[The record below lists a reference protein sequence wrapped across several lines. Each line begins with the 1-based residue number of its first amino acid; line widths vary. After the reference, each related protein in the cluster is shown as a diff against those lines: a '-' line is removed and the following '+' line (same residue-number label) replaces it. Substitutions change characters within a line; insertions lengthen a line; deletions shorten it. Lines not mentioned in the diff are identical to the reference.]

1 MQTQVVM
8 EMENSRLSLNVTTWE
23 HVLLSPREKIEAP
36 PRVFFRERIIARRFA
51 SSSNKMRLFSC
62 DRDQQYCV
70 KAFHKIRGPRRCNC
84 YRVQVNSDFAQ
95 NTVGTRVAAI
105 WMCRHVRNGGRRE
118 YGGPRGS
125 GDGGTKRRSDLLNT
139 IRLSTVMT
147 RVCKYYFA
155 CTRGQSMTRSLCPPF
170 PLCIRRISSSLH
182 SSMIENATWEKVRE
196 RSRTNFRMINQ
207 PRENDTSIRG
217 L

>member
-1 MQTQVVM
+1 VWH
-8 EMENSRLSLNVTTWE
+8 ENRITRTSRENRG
-23 HVLLSPREKIEAP
+23 PA
-36 PRVFFRERIIARRFA
+36 RVFFRECIIVRRFA

-105 WMCRHVRNGGRRE
+105 WMCRHVRNGGRRG
-118 YGGPRGS
+118 YGGPRES

-170 PLCIRRISSSLH
+170 PLASAGYLH
-182 SSMIENATWEKVRE
+182 PFIVPWSKTRRE
-196 RSRTNFRMINQ
+196 RKFAKDPERTSGWLISHARMIYRFADSN
-207 PRENDTSIRG
+207 I
-217 L
+217 

>member
-1 MQTQVVM
+1 MKTCSARASR
-8 EMENSRLSLNVTTWE
+8 ENRG
-23 HVLLSPREKIEAP
+23 PA
-36 PRVFFRERIIARRFA
+36 RVFFRERIIARRFA

-105 WMCRHVRNGGRRE
+105 WMCRHVRNGGRRG

-125 GDGGTKRRSDLLNT
+125 GGRRHKTSKRFIKYHTAEHCYDTSMQILFCVHEGAINDPLPLPT
-139 IRLSTVMT
+139 IPS
-147 RVCKYYFA
+147 
-155 CTRGQSMTRSLCPPF
+155 
-170 PLCIRRISSSLH
+170 CIRRISSSLH

-196 RSRTNFRMINQ
+196 RSWANFRMINQ
-207 PRENDTSIRG
+207 PRENDISIRG